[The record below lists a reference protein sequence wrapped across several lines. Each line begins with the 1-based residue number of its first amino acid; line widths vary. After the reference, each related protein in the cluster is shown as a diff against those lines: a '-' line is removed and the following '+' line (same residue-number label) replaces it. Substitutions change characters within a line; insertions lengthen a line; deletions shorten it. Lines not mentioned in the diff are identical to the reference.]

1 MMQNGKPQNV
11 TEPDFRKKF
20 FSGRKCRKYAGKTGF
35 LAFSRDFL
43 ISFFYF
49 FAQKYVLAMPIIKH
63 DLKLSIKLIFESGT
77 FEKSPEKPIFAGKT
91 VFFEF
96 FELYFIF
103 FHEILH
109 TDAKWQYL
117 KCDGAQ
123 FSKNNFSGWKCRKCS
138 GKTGFLA
145 FSRDF
150 LISFFWYIE
159 QKSYGPAVE
168 KDFFYGRKCRKSP
181 FLQIFIGFFPY
192 ITLFVHI
199 KYCW

>member
-1 MMQNGKPQNV
+1 MPKNRFFRHIRQVMNS
-11 TEPDFRKKF
+11 FRK
-20 FSGRKCRKYAGKTGF
+20 SGSIHGF
-35 LAFSRDFL
+35 IQL
-43 ISFFYF
+43 
-49 FAQKYVLAMPIIKH
+49 
-63 DLKLSIKLIFESGT
+63 FESGT

-159 QKSYGPAVE
+159 QKSYGPAIE
-168 KDFFYGRKCRKSP
+168 KDFFYAENAGNRRFYRFSLDF
-181 FLQIFIGFFPY
+181 FL
-192 ITLFVHI
+192 TLRCLFT
-199 KYCW
+199 